1 VSLRLRYL
9 TPEVIDVNRL
19 CAGQLNTSNK
29 VGGTVI
35 FLGTVREHDDDENIE
50 LSQLY
55 YEAYEAMAEEIF
67 SEIETE
73 ARKKWEIE
81 EITVLHRIGS
91 LNVGEVS
98 VFIMVSSKHR
108 REAFDCCK
116 YVIDNVKTRVP
127 IWKMEITNGGK
138 RWLGGTLI
146 PQTEK

>member
-1 VSLRLRYL
+1 MSLRLRYL

-19 CAGQLNTSNK
+19 CAGRLNTSNK

-35 FLGTVREHDDDENIE
+35 FLGTVREHDDENIK

-55 YEAYEAMAEEIF
+55 YEAYDTMAEEIF